1 VVKVAGFLTHVSYR
15 YASLPRMNGG
25 SNFSR
30 GSGSASKMMPLLVHT
45 AQWATA
51 ANLAFILAALCFA
64 FGLPRT
70 LERSAE
76 TA

>member
-1 VVKVAGFLTHVSYR
+1 MRLAPSAGPSGATLFLSV
-15 YASLPRMNGG
+15 LE
-25 SNFSR
+25 
-30 GSGSASKMMPLLVHT
+30 PLGRL
-45 AQWATA
+45 A
-51 ANLAFILAALCFA
+51 AFILAALCFA